1 MQFRALILMPIGLS
15 FVSACQ
21 PAAIEGALWSD
32 VAKRPPD
39 VQVATA
45 RAIAAD
51 RPFANWVLYMD
62 RACDQFGCP
71 Q

>member
-1 MQFRALILMPIGLS
+1 MQLKTLILMLIGLS
-15 FVSACQ
+15 FVSACR
-21 PAAIEGALWSD
+21 PVTDAALWSD

-45 RAIAAD
+45 RAVAAD
-51 RPFANWVLYMD
+51 RPFADWVLYMD

-71 Q
+71 E

>member
-1 MQFRALILMPIGLS
+1 MRLKALILMLIGLS
-15 FVSACQ
+15 SVSACQ
-21 PAAIEGALWSD
+21 PVAIDGALWSD

-51 RPFANWVLYMD
+51 RPFADWVLYMD
-62 RACDQFGCP
+62 RACDQFGCSE
-71 Q
+71 

>member
-1 MQFRALILMPIGLS
+1 MQLRALILMLIGLS

-21 PAAIEGALWSD
+21 PVTDAALWSD

-39 VQVATA
+39 AKIGTVK
-45 RAIAAD
+45 AIAAD
-51 RPFANWVLYMD
+51 RPFADWVLYMD

-71 Q
+71 E